1 MCITLD
7 ELCSLLLVVIG
18 IMGLILTGINHKK

>member
-18 IMGLILTGINHKK
+18 ITGLILTGINHKK